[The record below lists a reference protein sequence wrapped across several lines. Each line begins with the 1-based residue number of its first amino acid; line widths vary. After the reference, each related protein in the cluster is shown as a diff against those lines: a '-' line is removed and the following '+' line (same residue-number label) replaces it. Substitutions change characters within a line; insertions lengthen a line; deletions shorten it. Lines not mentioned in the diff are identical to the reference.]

1 MAFMVALPTGPKS
14 LSVKSPPI
22 VCVVAKKMK
31 SGVVNLYAL
40 NLLLD
45 FDIQAAE
52 AGVVED
58 VEIVGAGSLSRL
70 LDWRVLTGIVTRVSE
85 ITELGASLC

>member
-1 MAFMVALPTGPKS
+1 
-14 LSVKSPPI
+14 
-22 VCVVAKKMK
+22 MK